1 MSMTATT
8 HDNIVVGAGSAGC
21 TLAHR
26 LTEDSDR
33 DVLLLE
39 AGRPDDKA
47 EIHAPPRFPELYRTE
62 VDWNYYTE
70 PQAGLNDR
78 KRYHPRGKTLGGSR
92 SLTAMIYIREHRW
105 DYDHWADL
113 GNDGWGYDEML
124 SYFKR
129 GEHFEPGDGE
139 FHGEDGPLNV
149 TELDDTHPVS
159 EALVD
164 GMAEAGIEHNP
175 DFNGERQAGSGFY
188 HVTQRDGE
196 RCSSAAAYI
205 KPALDRSNLTVETGA
220 QVTSLTFDGDRVTG
234 VTYEQDGTTHTA
246 EASSEVVLSAGA
258 INSPQLLLL
267 SGIGPAEHL
276 AEHGIDVRVAL
287 PGVGKNLQ
295 DHLKLGV
302 VYEQTGGPE
311 APAPTSNVVESGGF
325 VRLDEDDPAP
335 DLQFHN
341 APVYLLEHGL
351 TPPDDDR
358 SYFTIMPTQIRPEST
373 GEVRLASDD
382 PHHSPVID
390 PNYLDADGDIEPL
403 VEGVQLA
410 REIAQADA
418 LDPYRGEEV
427 HPGPDVTSEEE
438 IEAFVREHTTTVY
451 HPAGTCKM
459 GDDEMAVVDDELH
472 VHGVSGLRVADASI
486 MPDIVG
492 GNTNAPSIAI
502 GEKAADLIAE

>member
-1 MSMTATT
+1 MSSDTTT
-8 HDNIVVGAGSAGC
+8 HDVIVVGAGSAGC
-21 TLAHR
+21 AVTHR
-26 LTEDSDR
+26 LTADEDR

-39 AGRPDDKA
+39 AGQSDDKQ
-47 EIHAPPRFPELYRTE
+47 EIHTPPLFPELYRTE
-62 VDWNYYTE
+62 VDWDYYTE
-70 PQAGLNDR
+70 PQAELNGR
-78 KRYHPRGKTLGGSR
+78 KLYHPRGKTLGGSS
-92 SLTAMIYIREHRW
+92 SLNAMIYIRGHRY

-113 GNDGWGYDEML
+113 GNDGWSYEEML
-124 SYFKR
+124 DYFKR
-129 GEHFEPGDGE
+129 AEHFEPGDGE
-139 FHGEDGPLNV
+139 FHGEGGPLNV
-149 TELDDTHPVS
+149 ADLKETHPVS
-159 EALVD
+159 EALVE

-205 KPALDRSNLTVETGA
+205 KPALDRPNLTVETGA
-220 QVTSLTFDGDRVTG
+220 QVTGLTFDGDRVTG
-234 VTYEQDGTTHTA
+234 VTYEQDGTEYEA

-267 SGIGPAEHL
+267 SGIGPADHL
-276 AEHGIDVRVAL
+276 EEHGVDVRVDL

-295 DHLKLGV
+295 DHLKVGV

-311 APAPTSNVVESGGF
+311 GPAPTSNVVESGGF
-325 VRLDEDDPAP
+325 IRLDDDEPAP

-351 TPPDDDR
+351 TPPDDGR
-358 SYFTIMPTQIRPEST
+358 SFFTIMPTQIRPEST

-382 PHHSPVID
+382 PYHSPVID
-390 PNYLDADGDIEPL
+390 PNYLAAEGDIDPL
-403 VEGVQLA
+403 VEGVKLA
-410 REIAQADA
+410 REIAGSDA

-427 HPGPDVTSEEE
+427 HPGPDVTSDEE
-438 IEAFVREHTTTVY
+438 IAAFVREHTTTVY
-451 HPAGTCKM
+451 HPTGTCRM
-459 GDDEMAVVDDELH
+459 GSDDLAVVDNQLR

-502 GEKAADLIAE
+502 GEKAANLITG

>member
-1 MSMTATT
+1 MSNTT
-8 HDNIVVGAGSAGC
+8 MAHDFVVVGAGSAGC
-21 TLAHR
+21 ALAHR

-39 AGRPDDKA
+39 AGQPDDKE
-47 EIHAPPRFPELYRTE
+47 EIHTPPLFPELYRTA
-62 VDWNYYTE
+62 VDWDYYTE
-70 PQAGLNDR
+70 PQPELHDR
-78 KRYHPRGKTLGGSR
+78 KLYHPRGKTLGGSS
-92 SLTAMIYIREHRW
+92 SLNAMIYIRGHPW

-113 GNDGWGYDEML
+113 GNDGWSYEAML
-124 SYFKR
+124 DHFKR
-129 GEHFEPGDGE
+129 AEHFEPGDGD
-139 FHGEDGPLNV
+139 FHGEGGPLNV
-149 TELDDTHPVS
+149 TTLEDTHPVS
-159 EALVD
+159 EALVE

-188 HVTQRDGE
+188 HVTQRDGK

-220 QVTSLTFDGDRVTG
+220 QVTDITFDGDRATG
-234 VTYEQDGTTHTA
+234 VRYEQDGTEHTA
-246 EASSEVVLSAGA
+246 EAGSEIVLSAGA

-267 SGIGPAEHL
+267 SGIGPAAHL
-276 AEHGIDVRVAL
+276 EEHGIDVRVDL

-295 DHLKLGV
+295 DHLKVGV

-311 APAPTSNVVESGGF
+311 APAPSSNVVESGCF
-325 VRLDEDDPAP
+325 VHLDEDEPAP

-358 SYFTIMPTQIRPEST
+358 SFFTIMPTQIRPDST

-382 PHHSPVID
+382 PYHSPVID
-390 PNYLDADGDIEPL
+390 PNYLGAEGDIDPL
-403 VEGVQLA
+403 VEGIKLA
-410 REIAQADA
+410 RDVADT
-418 LDPYRGEEV
+418 DPVDEFCGAEV
-427 HPGPDVTSEEE
+427 HPGPEVTSESGLRE
-438 IEAFVREHTTTVY
+438 FVREHASTVY
-451 HPAGTCKM
+451 HPVGTCKM
-459 GDDEMAVVDDELH
+459 GDDDMAVVDDELR
-472 VHGVSGLRVADASI
+472 VHGVEGLRVADASI

-502 GEKAADLIAE
+502 GEKASALLTE